1 MKRMQKFTT
10 FLMFDGKAEAA
21 MSFYISLFENSKVVS
36 ITRYGPGEAGAE
48 GSVMHATFS
57 LGGQEYM
64 CIDSNIEHGF
74 TFTPAMSI
82 YVRCKSEAEIDRL
95 FEALSHDGQV
105 MMPLDRYPFSEKF
118 AWIADRF
125 GVSWQLSLEKSGPA

>member
-1 MKRMQKFTT
+1 MQKLTT
-10 FLMFDGKAEAA
+10 FFMFDGKAEEA
-21 MSFYISLFENSKVVS
+21 MNFYISLFENSKVLS

-57 LGGQEYM
+57 LDGQEYM

-82 YVRCKSEAEIDRL
+82 YVRCESEAEIDRL
-95 FEALSHDGQV
+95 AEALSHDGQV

-118 AWIADRF
+118 AWLADRF
-125 GVSWQLSLEKSGPA
+125 GVSWQLSLEKSVPA